1 MTRRNCNNVCMGE
14 RRREEK
20 LGPEEENGKRWTEA
34 WESERH
40 PSERERE
47 GGAGLGG
54 RSAAWCR
61 FRTEPNHYSTT
72 KFARYLEEVPHRG
85 AVSFALSRST
95 SLALGTSI
103 DDLLFHFR
111 ASSALARGV
120 PHPPGPRPPVSDWNA
135 LEPDRI
141 NLPPPSSFPAST
153 SLDAW
158 RAYLRS

>member
-47 GGAGLGG
+47 GGAGLEWA
-54 RSAAWCR
+54 RAWVGEAR
-61 FRTEPNHYSTT
+61 RGVASEQSRTTT
-72 KFARYLEEVPHRG
+72 APRNSPG

-111 ASSALARGV
+111 ASSTLARGV

-141 NLPPPSSFPAST
+141 NLPPFELSAST